1 MSQTTVVD
9 RTRFDTEKES
19 YHEPITTA
27 TETSL
32 LDLLLN
38 SIVLDNVIPYL
49 GISSLLSLAATSQ
62 SFGSLVY
69 HTPRVFRHVDLT
81 KVKRAQFDIDQID
94 HGGQVWRNA
103 QVDENLTEDE

>member
-19 YHEPITTA
+19 YQEPTT
-27 TETSL
+27 TLTDTVL

-38 SIVLDNVIPYL
+38 PLILDNVIPYL
-49 GISSLLSLAATSQ
+49 GISSLLNLAATNQ
-62 SFGSLVY
+62 AFGGLLY
-69 HTPRVFRHVDLT
+69 NTPRVFRHLDLT
-81 KVKRAQFDIDQID
+81 RVKTAQFDIDEID

-103 QVDENLTEDE
+103 QLDENLTEDE